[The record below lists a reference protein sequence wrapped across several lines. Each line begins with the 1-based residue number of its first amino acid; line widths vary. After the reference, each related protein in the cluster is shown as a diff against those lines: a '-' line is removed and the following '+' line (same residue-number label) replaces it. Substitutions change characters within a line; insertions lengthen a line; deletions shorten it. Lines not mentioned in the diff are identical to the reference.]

1 MKFSLLSHC
10 TILTLAAVAAA
21 DNWDSCHCVRIKST
35 QTPAYCAT
43 KAVCKTLGS
52 GFGYSAGA
60 GEGRGQ
66 CGNKKKRVKGDTFY
80 GACKKQ
86 MSGREVNSCCYRV
99 DDGQESYS
107 DGCFP

>member
-66 CGNKKKRVKGDTFY
+66 VKQAMFCLDI
-80 GACKKQ
+80 GAPLTYLFHLV
-86 MSGREVNSCCYRV
+86 R
-99 DDGQESYS
+99 
-107 DGCFP
+107 